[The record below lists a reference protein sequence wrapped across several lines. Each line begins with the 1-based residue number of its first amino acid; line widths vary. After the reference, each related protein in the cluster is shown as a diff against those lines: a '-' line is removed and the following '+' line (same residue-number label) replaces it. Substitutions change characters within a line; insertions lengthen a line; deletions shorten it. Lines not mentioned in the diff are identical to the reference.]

1 MPISRPPSNL
11 TISQE
16 RLQSLNGFKKDCYF
30 FTYHFCIH
38 AMDILEHDIEHLQEA
53 IYMAHCTDESK
64 EDSKELNHC
73 ENCNIFNHFAYVIS
87 NDDHTLFNKQLNSTL
102 NDSYRIFAFTHF
114 YSINS
119 VRGPPQIS

>member
-1 MPISRPPSNL
+1 MVLRKI
-11 TISQE
+11 TIFALIILAFMQWTSVQH
-16 RLQSLNGFKKDCYF
+16 DMD
-30 FTYHFCIH
+30 HIH
-38 AMDILEHDIEHLQEA
+38 EA
-53 IYMAHCTDESK
+53 FYVAHCEDESK
-64 EDSKELNHC
+64 EDSKEFNHC
-73 ENCNIFNHFAYVIS
+73 ENCNIFNQLAYVIS

>member
-1 MPISRPPSNL
+1 MLSVQIMRLRVIVVL
-11 TISQE
+11 TISLRDKATE
-16 RLQSLNGFKKDCYF
+16 KNKGWKKRMKNANVSR
-30 FTYHFCIH
+30 T
-38 AMDILEHDIEHLQEA
+38 DIEHLQEA

-102 NDSYRIFAFTHF
+102 NDSYRVFAFTHF

>member
-1 MPISRPPSNL
+1 MVLRKIAIFSLIIFAFMQWTS
-11 TISQE
+11 
-16 RLQSLNGFKKDCYF
+16 LQ
-30 FTYHFCIH
+30 
-38 AMDILEHDIEHLQEA
+38 HDIEHLQEA
-53 IYMAHCTDESK
+53 IYMAHCADESK

-87 NDDHTLFNKQLNSTL
+87 NDDHTPFNKQLNSTL